1 MIRILYFARLREALG
16 TDAEDFILPVGM
28 QTVGDLLAEL
38 RCRGDLWSTTLD
50 ETATVMAAVNQ
61 SIARLDTPLSDGDEV
76 AFFPP
81 VTGG

>member
-1 MIRILYFARLREALG
+1 MIRILYFARLRDTLG
-16 TDAEDFILPVGM
+16 IDAEEISLPAGL
-28 QTVGDLLAEL
+28 QTVGDLLATL

-50 ETATVMAAVNQ
+50 ETTTVMAAVNQ
-61 SIARLDTPLSDGDEV
+61 SIVRLDTPISDGDEV